1 MFLIFFNTKLHFFFD
16 KSDKKTK
23 KKLKGK
29 EASLA
34 GSLLERWLELRYNEV
49 DFWGIFL
56 FGITVLRYY
65 GISFFLFSF
74 SLSFLFRILFHNE
87 FLDHVEAFAVD
98 ADEVSAL
105 GQTVD
110 FHALGA
116 VAFA

>member
-1 MFLIFFNTKLHFFFD
+1 MFKN
-16 KSDKKTK
+16 
-23 KKLKGK
+23 K

-56 FGITVLRYY
+56 FAGFSFFGITVLRYYGIFLCGITVLRDY

-98 ADEVSAL
+98 ADEVSTL

-110 FHALGA
+110 LHALGA

>member
-49 DFWGIFL
+49 DFWGISL
-56 FGITVLRYY
+56 FAGFSFFRNYGITVLRYFPLRY
-65 GISFFLFSF
+65 YVITVFPFFFFVFVIVL
-74 SLSFLFRILFHNE
+74 
-87 FLDHVEAFAVD
+87 V
-98 ADEVSAL
+98 
-105 GQTVD
+105 
-110 FHALGA
+110 
-116 VAFA
+116 